1 MTQLAFWKSETK
13 PATPLVNVAQVPQRS
28 PFRYPGGKTW
38 LVPHVRAWL
47 RSLPKKP
54 QVFVEPFAGGGIIN
68 AGASLKL
75 SDHLRANIEVFGIL
89 QRYIYYHTIAG
100 YLAPSASLSWRFD
113 ND

>member
-13 PATPLVNVAQVPQRS
+13 HATTLVNVAQVPQRS

-54 QVFVEPFAGGGIIN
+54 QVFVEPFAGGGII
-68 AGASLKL
+68 SLTAAFEDLADKVLMVELDHEVAALWKTIL
-75 SDHLRANIEVFGIL
+75 SDENAWLCEQI
-89 QRYIYYHTIAG
+89 
-100 YLAPSASLSWRFD
+100 
-113 ND
+113 